1 MTVLD
6 TFPIIV
12 MSTSGE
18 GAFGETPL
26 PSRVVV
32 SARSGHEAVLVALEI
47 VGCRRCPVAA
57 EVDWDDF

>member
-1 MTVLD
+1 MSLTDRFPVNVL
-6 TFPIIV
+6 
-12 MSTSGE
+12 STSGE